1 MEAPSII
8 QKTLSKAAVKQTHS
22 IYSLRHTAI
31 CRRLTLSKG
40 KVNIYSLAKNAGTS
54 VDQIKRFYARNLP
67 ISEELG
73 YLGYLEWVR
82 SKNSKLKPATMNH
95 ISSAFSKVLKL
106 ARDRGVI
113 DIVPALPRTARQ
125 DNPRPYFR
133 FYPLVSK
140 EEDEYQKLL
149 DNAKQ
154 MECKKGNG

>member
-31 CRRLTLSKG
+31 CRRLTRSKG

-95 ISSAFSKVLKL
+95 IEGTKTGTGSWSYRYRPCPSPHCPPGQSPSVFPLLSIGVKGRRRISK
-106 ARDRGVI
+106 A
-113 DIVPALPRTARQ
+113 A
-125 DNPRPYFR
+125 
-133 FYPLVSK
+133 
-140 EEDEYQKLL
+140 
-149 DNAKQ
+149 
-154 MECKKGNG
+154 